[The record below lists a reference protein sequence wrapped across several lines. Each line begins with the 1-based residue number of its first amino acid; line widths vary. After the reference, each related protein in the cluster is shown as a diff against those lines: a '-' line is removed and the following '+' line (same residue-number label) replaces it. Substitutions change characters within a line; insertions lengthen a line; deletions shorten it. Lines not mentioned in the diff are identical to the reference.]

1 MIFKELGT
9 TGVRIPEV
17 GLGTWSYHAG
27 PEPLRKGLDA
37 GALFIDTAESYGTET
52 VVAETISGRREQVFL
67 ATKVSPEN
75 FRRTDVLKAADNSLR
90 RLRSDYIDL
99 YQLHQ
104 PNDSIPVEE
113 TLGAIGEL
121 VEAGKVRFIGV
132 SNFSV
137 TQLQRAQQATRK
149 HPIVSNQVRYNLVD
163 RTINTDLLP
172 YCQANNITILAYSP
186 LARGLQHILDCDPQA
201 ILAKTARATGR
212 TTAQVALNWCLCQQG
227 VVVIPKGNSIEHV
240 VENCGASDWRL
251 NTEQMLELD
260 ELIVF
265 RRRGGFES
273 LLRQHLPPVVKRRIQ
288 SLVHLLPGQFRRR
301 FN

>member
-1 MIFKELGT
+1 MIYKELGT
-9 TGVRIPEV
+9 TGVRIPEI
-17 GLGTWSYHAG
+17 GLGTWRYHAG

-37 GALFIDTAESYGTET
+37 GALFIDTAESYGTEE
-52 VVAETISGRREQVFL
+52 VVAEAISGRREQVFL

-75 FRRTDVLKAADNSLR
+75 FRREDVLKAADNSLR

-99 YQLHQ
+99 YQLHR

-113 TLGAIGEL
+113 TLGAMGEL

-132 SNFSV
+132 SNFSL

-149 HPIVSNQVRYNLVD
+149 HPLVSNQLRYNLVD
-163 RTINTDLLP
+163 RTINADLFP

-186 LARGLQHILDCDPQA
+186 LARGLQNILDCDPQA
-201 ILAKTARATGR
+201 ILAKIARATGR
-212 TTAQVALNWCLCQQG
+212 TRAQIALNWCLCQQG

-251 NTEQMLELD
+251 NPEQVLELD

-265 RRRGGFES
+265 RRRGGFEN
-273 LLRQHLPPVVKRRIQ
+273 LLRQHLPPAVKRGIQ
-288 SLVHLLPGQFRRR
+288 SLVRLLPSQLRRR